1 MGRGGNEEIGGNGE
15 KIFENSETKPK
26 NFKIFIY
33 LFFFQSNITKA
44 KNFEEKISKILQ
56 RIPKFLSSMFYL

>member
-1 MGRGGNEEIGGNGE
+1 MGRDGNEEIGGNGE

-33 LFFFQSNITKA
+33 LFFFFNPI
-44 KNFEEKISKILQ
+44 
-56 RIPKFLSSMFYL
+56 

>member
-33 LFFFQSNITKA
+33 LFFFFEFNITKA
-44 KNFEEKISKILQ
+44 KNFEEKI
-56 RIPKFLSSMFYL
+56 